1 MKRIATKLRSEYNL
15 DLINAYTTSVNETNM
30 QYNVEVEGFRGRCS
44 VHSSDFRNS
53 RNPAGWDQKQGEMS
67 TGRNGYRLNSHGL
80 GSSRIRLAGWH
91 FGPRNGEVSNYIK
104 VYMRA
109 APDSG
114 KNSYVCLRES
124 TCADSG
130 ASNCDEIDIVEAY
143 GKDGRAEA
151 MSYHGGQRGTLYTLA
166 RSGSG
171 RFHTYEL
178 WQTPRNGH
186 YTVAIDGHRSRE
198 FTDGPHA
205 NLMMFYV
212 GIWDCTVDGNR
223 NTDWCG
229 RHTTV
234 ETYMELQTVYIQ
246 QCFP

>member
-1 MKRIATKLRSEYNL
+1 MNRIATKLRSEYNL

-30 QYNVEVEGFRGRCS
+30 LLPVEVHGFTGRCS
-44 VHSSDFRNS
+44 VHSSNFRNS
-53 RNPAGWDQKQGEMS
+53 VSQAGWDQLEGPMS
-67 TGRNGYRLNSHGL
+67 VGPSGFRLQSNGLT
-80 GSSRIRLAGWH
+80 SSRIRLAGWH
-91 FGPRNGEVSNYIK
+91 FGPQNGESSNYIK

-114 KNSYVCLRES
+114 KNSYVCLREARCS
-124 TCADSG
+124 DSG

-171 RFHTYEL
+171 SFHTYEL

-186 YTVAIDGHRSRE
+186 YTVAIDGHKSRE
-198 FTDGPHA
+198 FTDGPHGG
-205 NLMMFYV
+205 LMMFYV
-212 GIWDCTVDGNR
+212 GIWDCTVDGHQNA
-223 NTDWCG
+223 NFCG
-229 RHTTV
+229 GHV
-234 ETYMELQTVYIQ
+234 NWNTYMELQTVYIQ